1 MVNDTGTFIVSSVF
15 MDSTPTAYL
24 KWGINKFK
32 ITFPTLCY
40 SHQDPGPASDP
51 PATSPYIN
59 LNLLQ
64 HFLSTLKLPGMSPS
78 PAISRGSTELIMED
92 IYSMFREEI
101 DLYLKLC
108 RLNTGDKA
116 SLPPYLRRLTVK
128 HVSEIIRYQIITIQV
143 RNTE

>member
-64 HFLSTLKLPGMSPS
+64 HFLSTLKLPGISPS
-78 PAISRGSTELIMED
+78 PGDIPFSRHFQRLYRTHNGRYLLHVPGGNRSLSQAMQAEHRRQSITSAIP
-92 IYSMFREEI
+92 
-101 DLYLKLC
+101 
-108 RLNTGDKA
+108 A
-116 SLPPYLRRLTVK
+116 PPHSQTCL
-128 HVSEIIRYQIITIQV
+128 
-143 RNTE
+143 